1 MCKAADVT
9 IVEVE
14 ELVDLGVLDPDTV
27 HVPGIYVDRIV
38 VGQNYEK
45 RIEVRIIFI
54 KLFSM
59 RIYSWDMFR

>member
-14 ELVDLGVLDPDTV
+14 ELVNLGVLDPDTV

-45 RIEVRIIFI
+45 RIEVRIII
-54 KLFSM
+54 KLLLM
-59 RIYSWDMFR
+59 GIYSLTFFL